1 LKQFVCKCRGEK
13 AKITL
18 CGYLAH
24 AIPEKVI
31 ENPPV
36 IVVTSTMVIGPQYKG
51 KFYLIFM

>member
-1 LKQFVCKCRGEK
+1 LKQFVCKCRREK

-18 CGYLAH
+18 LGDLAH
-24 AIPEKVI
+24 GITEKVI
-31 ENPPV
+31 GNPNG